1 MVSAR
6 LSRGTLDLTVRDN
19 GSGNNRGTGVTGPL
33 DSGIGLKGTR
43 ERLRTLYGDDQR
55 LDINFLPDGAVEVTI
70 SLPFR
75 REARRTSHESRV
87 EGVVAFEQS

>member
-1 MVSAR
+1 M
-6 LSRGTLDLTVRDN
+6 
-19 GSGNNRGTGVTGPL
+19 
-33 DSGIGLKGTR
+33 DSGIGLRGTR

-75 REARRTSHESRV
+75 GEERRISHESRV